1 MRYFFIAGEASG
13 DLHASH
19 LIRSLRANDA
29 EAEFRG
35 FGGDLMQAEGMQ
47 LLRHY
52 RDLAYMGFVQVVL
65 HLRTILR
72 ALRDCENAI
81 ECGVGGLSRFQFE
94 NRGMGEIAYPL
105 SRFLLHRT

>member
-47 LLRHY
+47 L
-52 RDLAYMGFVQVVL
+52 
-65 HLRTILR
+65 
-72 ALRDCENAI
+72 
-81 ECGVGGLSRFQFE
+81 
-94 NRGMGEIAYPL
+94 
-105 SRFLLHRT
+105 

>member
-1 MRYFFIAGEASG
+1 MRYFFVAGEASG

-52 RDLAYMGFVQVVL
+52 RDLAYMGFVQVVRPPSDDSARPSR
-65 HLRTILR
+65 LRKRHRIL
-72 ALRDCENAI
+72 ATHCVVLVD
-81 ECGVGGLSRFQFE
+81 
-94 NRGMGEIAYPL
+94 YPG
-105 SRFLLHRT
+105 SN